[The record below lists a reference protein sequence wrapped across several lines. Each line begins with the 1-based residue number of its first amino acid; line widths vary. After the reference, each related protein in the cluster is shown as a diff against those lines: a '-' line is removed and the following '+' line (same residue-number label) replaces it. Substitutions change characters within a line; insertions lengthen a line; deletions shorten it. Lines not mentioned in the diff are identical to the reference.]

1 MQRMNSV
8 TIVYL
13 IHRKAMPTRRNMRL
27 LKFVCVWTLFNA
39 GAVCY
44 STSEATAQTE
54 PTTRPTLRVLSYNI
68 HHGEAMDRKFD
79 YDRLANTISRLKP
92 DVVALQEVDNQTK
105 RASGVNQ
112 AAELGKRL
120 KMNHVFG
127 NALYYSG
134 GQYGEAI
141 LSRFPLKN
149 AKAHHL
155 PYSFGNEPRT
165 ALEVTVKPD
174 NGIPDFIFVGTHLC
188 HESEATRLEQ
198 TQELDALFAG
208 RTDCS
213 VIMAG
218 DLNAR
223 PHSEPMKV
231 LLGKNWIDAVAPNS
245 KIDYILLRKTDPWKI
260 VKTEVIDEPIVSDH
274 DPILTTLQWNGNQ

>member
-1 MQRMNSV
+1 M
-8 TIVYL
+8 
-13 IHRKAMPTRRNMRL
+13 KL
-27 LKFVCVWTLFNA
+27 LKIAIVWSLVNA
-39 GAVCY
+39 GATCC
-44 STSEATAQTE
+44 SISESSAQNTE
-54 PTTRPTLRVLSYNI
+54 TTIRPTLRVLTYNI
-68 HHGEAMDRKFD
+68 HHGEAMDRRFD
-79 YDRLANTISRLKP
+79 YERLANTISRLKP

-105 RASGVNQ
+105 RASGVDQ

-141 LSRFPLKN
+141 LSRFPLEN

-188 HESEATRLEQ
+188 HQSGATRLEQ
-198 TQELDALFAG
+198 TQELDGLFAS
-208 RTDCS
+208 RTDYP

-223 PHSEPMKV
+223 PDSEPMRV

-245 KIDYILLRKTDPWKI
+245 RIDYILLHKTDPWKI
-260 VKTEVIDEPIVSDH
+260 VKTEIIDEPVVSDH
-274 DPILTTLQWNGNQ
+274 DPILTTLQWNRDQP